1 MFQLIL
7 VQLVHQTWENFYP
20 HLSWNSFFPWNPLC
34 WLSTIS
40 DSLNSVF
47 STHDLL
53 LLTPKCGYSLKAF
66 SLIFF
71 CLCLPPWQ
79 SFPDPWVIQRIHSSF
94 SLSLQYFNLITDQYF
109 FYFLDISAWLSGRTS
124 TSTPKANSF
133 SCQQNC
139 SSFALSCRLYSLPS
153 SLPLLSLQCYRTS
166 EMSHTFMLCVPVLCY
181 RILHTTFTSVSHSPA
196 HCSSPA

>member
-1 MFQLIL
+1 ML
-7 VQLVHQTWENFYP
+7 VVHYLWQSE
-20 HLSWNSFFPWNPLC
+20 LC
-34 WLSTIS
+34 LL
-40 DSLNSVF
+40 DSCL
-47 STHDLL
+47 LL

-79 SFPDPWVIQRIHSSF
+79 SLPDPWVIQRIHSSF
-94 SLSLQYFNLITDQYF
+94 SLSLQHFNLITDQYF

-124 TSTPKANSF
+124 NSTHKANSF

-139 SSFALSCRLYSLPS
+139 SSFALSWRLYSLPS

-181 RILHTTFTSVSHSPA
+181 RILHTTFASVSHSPGPLLITHLRTGA
-196 HCSSPA
+196 LSSLFLCSQHLALSLSHS